1 MSVYTIAGLPFEV
14 EGSVLDA
21 PLFRN
26 YHPFR
31 TDVPTDAPR
40 LFTMRFG
47 KVERPAE
54 AECHVYPTPRG
65 RYIVRWGDEVTAEFR
80 LEGATEGYRMRVD
93 RSWSDVVADRSAV
106 GVDPSTLDALVM
118 MAFIYSASFH
128 RCVSLHASCV
138 RVGTDGV
145 AFVGESGAGK
155 STHSALWLQNVAGAT
170 LLNDDQPML
179 RLTDDG
185 TPYLYGS
192 PWSGKTPCYRN
203 ERARLTAFFRMVQ
216 AAENRVERMTPVEA
230 FGQLLSS
237 CALVKDDAQ
246 TFAPITE
253 TCAALAG
260 RVPMY
265 RLLSRPEA
273 AAVRLTYRY
282 SMEKIR
288 V

>member
-21 PLFRN
+21 PLFHN

-65 RYIVRWGDEVTAEFR
+65 RYIVWWGDEVTAEFR

-93 RSWSDVVADRSAV
+93 RSWSDVVADRSAT
-106 GVDPSTLDALVM
+106 GVDPSTLDELVM

-138 RVGTDGV
+138 KVGADGV

-155 STHSALWLQNVAGAT
+155 STHSALWLQNVEGAT
-170 LLNDDQPML
+170 LLNDDQPL
-179 RLTDDG
+179 VRLAADG
-185 TPYLYGS
+185 TPYLYGT

-230 FGQLLSS
+230 FRQLLAS
-237 CALVKDDAQ
+237 CALVKDDRQ
-246 TFAPITE
+246 TYEPITE
-253 TCAALAG
+253 ICAALA
-260 RVPMY
+260 RIPMY
-265 RLLSRPEA
+265 RLYSRPEA
-273 AAVRLTYRY
+273 AAVRLTYAY
-282 SMEKIR
+282 SLEKIR